1 MNTDTPKDTAPDAD
15 SEAAPPEAGRKRMRV
30 QLWLILALLFAGIA
44 AAAATGWFVLRSEL
58 AKPGPADKAKVFSV
72 LPGANARLVGRRLKA
87 EGLIRHAPLFEIKAR
102 LAGPALTLKAGEYRI
117 PAHASITAIFD
128 QLVSGKTLQH
138 PLTLAEGLSSRDIVR
153 ALRASPLLAG
163 EISQIPPEGSLLPE
177 TYMVTRGTS
186 RQAVLARMQAA
197 MDRLLA
203 REWPRRQ
210 PDLPL
215 KSAREALIL
224 ASIVEK
230 ETGIAAE
237 RPMVA
242 AVFLNRLRKGMR
254 LESDPTIL
262 YGLTGGAPLGRGL
275 RRSEIDRKT
284 AWNTYQIDGLPPT
297 PICNPGRDAILA
309 VLHPA
314 QTDALYFVANGRGGH
329 VFASNYHQHLRNVE
343 RWRKL
348 ERQRRRKRR

>member
-1 MNTDTPKDTAPDAD
+1 MGSEKQDTPSPAQF
-15 SEAAPPEAGRKRMRV
+15 RK
-30 QLWLILALLFAGIA
+30 ITI
-44 AAAATGWFVLRSEL
+44 FVLAILLPVIALPLGLLYSWDVFRHQLSTS
-58 AKPGPADKAKVFSV
+58 GPSVSAKVFV
-72 LPGANARLVGRRLKA
+72 VKPGANARRIAQRLEA
-87 EGLIRHAPLFEIKAR
+87 EGLISHAPLFRAKAR
-102 LAGPALTLKAGEYRI
+102 LADPGLTLKAGEYRI
-117 PAHASITAIFD
+117 PAHASINAIFD

-138 PLTLAEGLSSRDIVR
+138 ALTFAEGLSSREIVQ
-153 ALRASPLLAG
+153 ALRKSPYLTG
-163 EISQIPPEGSLLPE
+163 EVDDMPPEGALLPE
-177 TYMVTRGTS
+177 TYMVTRGAS
-186 RQAVLARMQAA
+186 RQAVLARMRAA
-197 MDRLLA
+197 MDALLA

-210 PDLPL
+210 PGLPL
-215 KSAREALIL
+215 ESPQEALIL

-237 RPMVA
+237 RPLVA

-262 YGLTGGAPLGRGL
+262 YGLTGGKPLGRGL

-314 QTDALYFVANGRGGH
+314 QTDALYFVADGSGGH
-329 VFASNYHQHLRNVE
+329 VFSSTYRQHLRNVAH
-343 RWRKL
+343 WRKL
-348 ERQRRRKRR
+348 ERQRRRKRP